1 MKLSKTALECKTK
14 KFTSVVI
21 FAVRF
26 YPLSKNWSI
35 CTHIQ
40 NMPFKVRTFECG
52 NWVVSVDRDL
62 NAPKNLEKLGSKNA
76 DG

>member
-1 MKLSKTALECKTK
+1 
-14 KFTSVVI
+14 
-21 FAVRF
+21 
-26 YPLSKNWSI
+26 
-35 CTHIQ
+35 
-40 NMPFKVRTFECG
+40 MPFKVRTFECG